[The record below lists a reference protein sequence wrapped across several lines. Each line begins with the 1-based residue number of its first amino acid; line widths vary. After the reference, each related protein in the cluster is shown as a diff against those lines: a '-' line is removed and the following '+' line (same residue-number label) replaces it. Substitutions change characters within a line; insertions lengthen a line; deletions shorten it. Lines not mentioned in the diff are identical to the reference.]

1 MSLIHRA
8 SVALFLLPLCAM
20 LMAGAPRSER
30 PQIPAHGGE
39 LSGDQL
45 RQIVK
50 DGFLLFSEELP
61 GKPWPR
67 LTFFRQI
74 RALPEEAFAV
84 FSDVESESTY
94 IPGILESRISRRL
107 NASTV
112 EVRYVQN
119 MPWPVQNETMTILNW
134 KERRGTALTVNWK
147 LLSATSARAANGFA
161 SFEPWSNITLMIY
174 QTWVDP
180 GYDIAE
186 WPLVR
191 KVAAR
196 RTGEVTRLFEQQVY
210 KVKTQ
215 RPADLARLQV
225 ESLQGIGRP

>member
-1 MSLIHRA
+1 MAMTHRA
-8 SVALFLLPLCAM
+8 PTTLLLLPLLAVF
-20 LMAGAPRSER
+20 LAGASR
-30 PQIPAHGGE
+30 PEEAKAPAHGGE

-45 RQIVK
+45 RHMEK

-67 LTFFRQI
+67 LTFFRLI
-74 RALPEEAFAV
+74 SARPEEAFAV
-84 FSDVESESTY
+84 FADVESESTY
-94 IPGILESRISRRL
+94 IPGIMESRISRRL
-107 NASTV
+107 DASTL
-112 EVRYVQN
+112 EVRYVQD

-147 LLSATSARAANGFA
+147 LLSATSARAASGFA

-180 GYDIAE
+180 GYDIAK

-215 RPADLARLQV
+215 RPMDLARLQV
-225 ESLQGIGRP
+225 ESLQAIGRP